1 MTISIDIEKA
11 CEKIRLP
18 FIYVKRKKT
27 YIHTKTCTQMLIE
40 ALFIIAQ
47 TGNNSECSTTGD

>member
-18 FIYVKRKKT
+18 FIYVKRKKN
-27 YIHTKTCTQMLIE
+27 IHPHKDLYTNVNRS
-40 ALFIIAQ
+40 FIYNSPNWKQ
-47 TGNNSECSTTGD
+47 LRMFNNR